1 MIDVKNMTFE
11 EFISF
16 SEKKVGKIDG
26 QLKILI
32 KIIYDNLKSG
42 EWSETDLR
50 QMTNKIKAD
59 RKICKGEKQ
68 CQ

>member
-50 QMTNKIKAD
+50 QMTNKIMAD